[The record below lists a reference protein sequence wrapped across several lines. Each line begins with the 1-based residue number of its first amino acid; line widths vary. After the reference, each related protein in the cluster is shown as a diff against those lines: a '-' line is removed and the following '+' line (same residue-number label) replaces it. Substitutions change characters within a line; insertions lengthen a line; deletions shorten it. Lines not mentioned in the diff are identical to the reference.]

1 MKIWYA
7 SSECAPFSK
16 SGGLADV
23 AYSLP
28 PVLKALGDDVEIITP
43 LYQCVRD
50 RFGAQLAYW
59 GSCPVTLRDMRIEA
73 QIYRGDRDGVTVWF
87 VGQDDLFM
95 RNRLYGYNDDAWRFA
110 FFREVS
116 AVDTCSS

>member
-28 PVLKALGDDVEIITP
+28 PVLQAAGDEVEIITP

-50 RFGAQLAYW
+50 RYGSGLEFVGAW
-59 GSCPVTLRDMRIEA
+59 PVTLRDVQTEV
-73 QIYRGDRDGVTVWF
+73 QVYRGERDGVIVWF
-87 VGQDDLFM
+87 LGQDDLYM
-95 RNRLYGYNDDAWRFA
+95 RDRLYGYDDDACHDRDD
-110 FFREVS
+110 S
-116 AVDTCSS
+116 P